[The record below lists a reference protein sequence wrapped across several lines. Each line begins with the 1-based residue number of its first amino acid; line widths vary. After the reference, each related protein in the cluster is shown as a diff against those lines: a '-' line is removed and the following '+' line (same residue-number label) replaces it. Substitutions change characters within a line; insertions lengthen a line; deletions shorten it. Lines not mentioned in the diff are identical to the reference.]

1 MQGNFQSNLPLL
13 SAWGHYLAKD
23 CLVGQKLNPKAET
36 RLESRKKT
44 MRNSLTIQLKAK
56 INDEMGVADHACKS
70 NLLTPEQEDW
80 NQKLAQTT

>member
-1 MQGNFQSNLPLL
+1 M
-13 SAWGHYLAKD
+13 
-23 CLVGQKLNPKAET
+23 GQKLNPKAET

-70 NLLTPEQEDW
+70 NLLTPEQED
-80 NQKLAQTT
+80 